1 MVRKKKFKTVAIHTS
16 KMNAQV
22 KQIALQVYE
31 ILNNLGIK
39 VIFSDSFDS
48 KTKSS
53 ENYIIK
59 NADLLIAVGGDGT
72 LLSTARKYGAKGK
85 PVLGINLGN
94 LGFLTD
100 IPPEDLT
107 SSLVDVMHG
116 KYNIDERFFLEA
128 SINNNKISHLALNEI
143 VVHSERVAQLIEY
156 ELFIDDKFVYRQRAD
171 GIIISSPTGST
182 AYSLSGNGPI
192 IHPAVESISLIPMFP
207 HSLNTRP
214 LIVTAETKITIKL
227 CDKGLA
233 SVSFDSHNKNKLNSG
248 DIVTLN
254 KSKSTLSLIHPD
266 NHNFY
271 NACRTKLG
279 WSLGNPE
286 T

>member
-59 NADLLIAVGGDGT
+59 HADLLIAVGGDGT